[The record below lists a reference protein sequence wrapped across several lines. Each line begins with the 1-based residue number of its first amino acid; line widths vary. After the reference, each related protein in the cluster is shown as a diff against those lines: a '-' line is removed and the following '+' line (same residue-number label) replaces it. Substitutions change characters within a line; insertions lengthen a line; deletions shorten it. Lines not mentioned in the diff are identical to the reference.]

1 MNEGKREKHITKML
15 LIRTPNINQSEAHC
29 FSFMGW
35 LEGLAVNRF
44 GFQIIS
50 LAFSQVSPLLSN
62 VLSPLVFIIHV
73 ERLPNNFLKPI
84 CSSRNLSCINLFY
97 LAISEFRSLKH
108 SPSVTR
114 VSTFQYTS
122 SRMHQ
127 MQIWRTVRSA
137 WVKLYQSE
145 AKQPFSI
152 DELRGSTVLSSFAYG
167 ETNHLS
173 WGQYPVAIFS

>member
-35 LEGLAVNRF
+35 
-44 GFQIIS
+44 
-50 LAFSQVSPLLSN
+50 SN
-62 VLSPLVFIIHV
+62 VLSPLVFMIHV
-73 ERLPNNFLKPI
+73 ERLPNNFLKPV

-97 LAISEFRSLKH
+97 LAISEFRSLEH

-137 WVKLYQSE
+137 WVKLY
-145 AKQPFSI
+145 
-152 DELRGSTVLSSFAYG
+152 
-167 ETNHLS
+167 
-173 WGQYPVAIFS
+173 